1 MLNRIHL
8 LSSPLNKNK
17 DSKYCVL
24 YGAQATSCGYD
35 LENKEKKE
43 KKLCGIRSHSTIS
56 EDLIERH
63 VHMIFYFFISSF

>member
-24 YGAQATSCGYD
+24 YGAQATSCGYG

-43 KKLCGIRSHSTIS
+43 KQNCAVF
-56 EDLIERH
+56 DLTAQ
-63 VHMIFYFFISSF
+63 